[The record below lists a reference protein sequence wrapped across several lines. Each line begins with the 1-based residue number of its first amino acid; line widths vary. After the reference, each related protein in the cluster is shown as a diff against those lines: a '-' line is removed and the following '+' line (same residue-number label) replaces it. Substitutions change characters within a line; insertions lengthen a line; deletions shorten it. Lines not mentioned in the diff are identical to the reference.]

1 VERYKKSVSET
12 ELDRLRLAT
21 EKADLETEQAV
32 HEQETAQLTSGLKE
46 TEMQLAQQA
55 IDRRAILSPISGMVV
70 QINLHRGEWVPAG
83 KTVIRVLRVDR
94 LRVEGFVQ
102 TRDLPGD
109 LTGRRATLAVDLP
122 GRPGAEFDGAVVFVS
137 PEVNPVNGQVRVW
150 AEVENPKLQLMPGLR
165 GTLTIHPDAAQTARR
180 ERP

>member
-1 VERYKKSVSET
+1 
-12 ELDRLRLAT
+12 
-21 EKADLETEQAV
+21 
-32 HEQETAQLTSGLKE
+32 
-46 TEMQLAQQA
+46 
-55 IDRRAILSPISGMVV
+55 MVV
-70 QINLHRGEWVPAG
+70 QVNLHRGEWVPAG

-109 LTGRRATLAVDLP
+109 LSGRRATLLVDLP
-122 GRPGAEFDGAVVFVS
+122 GRAGAEFDGAVVFVS

-150 AEVENPKLQLMPGLR
+150 AEVENPKLQMMPGLR
-165 GTLTIHPDAAQTARR
+165 GTLTIHPETAQTARR